1 MSSVRPVPDVDP
13 DAEAEVDLGHYARL
27 LLTRWWLLVA
37 GLVIGAIVGYLTT
50 VTGAQFYRAQALVY
64 MGQPLGAISSNP
76 IQALNTN
83 QAAAH
88 SIITSEEVVRRV
100 ARLTGLTEGKLR
112 SGSTAQAVPG
122 SFTKPGQAPLI
133 NVIVKGSERTK
144 VRNAANALA
153 AVLVGKLS
161 GATRQKIGL
170 LEQQRASD
178 LR

>member
-27 LLTRWWLLVA
+27 LLTRWWLLLA
-37 GLVIGAIVGYLTT
+37 GVVVGAIIGYLTT

-88 SIITSEEVVRRV
+88 AIITSDAVVQRV
-100 ARLTGLTEGKLR
+100 ARKVGLTPGQLR
-112 SGSTAQAVPG
+112 SRSSAQAV
-122 SFTKPGQAPLI
+122 
-133 NVIVKGSERTK
+133 
-144 VRNAANALA
+144 
-153 AVLVGKLS
+153 
-161 GATRQKIGL
+161 
-170 LEQQRASD
+170 
-178 LR
+178 